1 VDGGAVAGAETLLG
15 GAARVEPHRHEDR
28 AALRVEV
35 EDLGGVRREEEAV
48 FARPVPDR
56 RPAALEHDDVERID
70 LGLQDHLRPIL
81 RRAGGRRER
90 ERLGLRLRLLHQTL
104 ERPVA
109 AADHLGRHAR
119 ERDDRPELPRA
130 LRRTRTT

>member
-1 VDGGAVAGAETLLG
+1 M
-15 GAARVEPHRHEDR
+15 
-28 AALRVEV
+28 
-35 EDLGGVRREEEAV
+35 
-48 FARPVPDR
+48 FARPVPTAV
-56 RPAALEHDDVERID
+56 PPPSSTTMSSASISVFRITCAV
-70 LGLQDHLRPIL
+70 L

-119 ERDDRPELPRA
+119 ERDDRTSEPVPA
-130 LRRTRTT
+130 NSNDVT